1 MCYPAKCPACGQTT
15 WDGCGQHA
23 DAVMNSVP
31 QNQRCT
37 CTELNPGMTS
47 FQF

>member
-1 MCYPAKCPACGQTT
+1 MCYPVKCPACGRTT
-15 WDGCGQHA
+15 WDGCGMHA

-31 QNQRCT
+31 EGERCA
-37 CTELNPGMTS
+37 CTEENPGMTS